1 VRSAGKVFGLVTI
14 INKGGRD
21 EKPKRIYTDRADGSG
36 HYHRCPRC
44 HCNTEV
50 HRSPAQARVAAAK
63 ADVSIIRE
71 GLGLYAIDYG
81 DYPTAVTYTALRDS
95 LVDADGHAYV
105 TLPAE
110 GATIDNVIYA
120 ADTLDGYHF
129 TAEIIGVPTN
139 YTHKYVG
146 ANEDSVWTKDT
157 SPY

>member
-1 VRSAGKVFGLVTI
+1 MKNQKGFTLIELMVVVI
-14 INKGGRD
+14 IIGVLAA
-21 EKPKRIYTDRADGSG
+21 IAI
-36 HYHRCPRC
+36 PRFIG
-44 HCNTEV
+44 
-50 HRSPAQARVAAAK
+50 AQHKARVSAAK

-81 DYPTAVTYTALRDS
+81 DYPTAATYAALRDS
-95 LVDADGHAYV
+95 LVDADGNAYV
-105 TLPAE
+105 TLPAV
-110 GATIDNVIYA
+110 GATIDNVTYA

-139 YTHKYVG
+139 YAHKYIG